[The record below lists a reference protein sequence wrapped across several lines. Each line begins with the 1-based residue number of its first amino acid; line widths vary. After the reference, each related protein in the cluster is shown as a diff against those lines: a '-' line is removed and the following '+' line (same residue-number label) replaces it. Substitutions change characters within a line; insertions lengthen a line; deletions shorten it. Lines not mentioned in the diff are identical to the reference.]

1 MSYRTIIADDEPLV
15 LIGLNDMIDW
25 ASEGFEIVGQA
36 RNGKVLEE
44 EIEKHDPDLV
54 ISDIKMPVET
64 GIEVLERIRAKGKS
78 LPLFIFLTSFEEFD
92 LIKKAM
98 NLEALDYI
106 VKLELDKTQLLEAL
120 KKARDKIRAIKGAND
135 EDDLAFNEKQLLQE
149 RYFMRQLFSI
159 DVHDL
164 DAKALDI
171 DLDADA
177 FAVSYI
183 SFSDLLTQNGGLSRF
198 YSAYR
203 LIEETVNR
211 YTKCYLIQL
220 DYGHIAAIFPFSEKQ
235 RAGYRSYI
243 STAFKAA
250 ALSIKDYFSLSVK
263 ISTGPLVGSIDLLS
277 DSFFKAKLLFTSREG
292 GKDEMLFFDYSENKD
307 LNVSAPDFDTLGFTK
322 AFGELNAEL
331 LKENIDKV
339 IDSLKAPTVTKIHA
353 MEIASSILYMA
364 ITLVPDAE
372 KCLEEIFP
380 EEENIFSYRQLY
392 QAVSTM
398 DIIKWLERLCSGF
411 SSIFNE
417 RRQDYRLQTI
427 QKVQAYIREN
437 VDKRLT
443 LKDVASVF
451 GYSQNYLSSLFGKY
465 AGLSFIDYVNK
476 CKIEKAKNMLSNP
489 NTMIYEVATRLGFD
503 SQFYFSKVFKKIEGI
518 SPTAYQNKIKRKE
531 ES

>member
-1 MSYRTIIADDEPLV
+1 MSYRAIIADDEPLV
-15 LIGLNDMIDW
+15 LIGLEDMIDW
-25 ASEGFEIVGQA
+25 AHEGFEIVGQA
-36 RNGKVLEE
+36 RNGKVLRE

-64 GIEVLERIRAKGKS
+64 GIEVLERIRAQGKS
-78 LPLFIFLTSFEEFD
+78 LPLFIFLTSYEEFD

-98 NLEALDYI
+98 SLEALDYI
-106 VKLELDKTQLLEAL
+106 VKLELDRPQLLEAL
-120 KKARDKIRAIKGAND
+120 KKARERIRAIKGSGD
-135 EDDLAFNEKQLLQE
+135 EDGQVFNEMQVLQE
-149 RYFMRQLFSI
+149 RYFMRKLFSI
-159 DVHDL
+159 DTH
-164 DAKALDI
+164 DI
-171 DLDADA
+171 DSKAIGIDPGSDA

-183 SFSDLLTQNGGLSRF
+183 SFPDLLAYNGGISRF

-211 YTKCYLIQL
+211 YTKCYLLQL

-250 ALSIKDYFSLSVK
+250 MQGIKDYFSLDVQVA
-263 ISTGPLVGSIDLLS
+263 TGPLVSSMDMLS
-277 DSFFKAKLLFTSREG
+277 DSFFKAKLLLTAREG
-292 GKDEMLFFDYSENKD
+292 ENDAMLFFDYTENRD
-307 LNVSAPDFDTLGFTK
+307 LNISAPDFDSPGFTK
-322 AFGELNAEL
+322 AFSELNAEL
-331 LKENIDKV
+331 LKENMDKV
-339 IDSLKAPTVTKIHA
+339 IESLKLPSVTRIHA

-380 EEENIFSYRQLY
+380 AEENIFSYRQLY
-392 QAVSTM
+392 QAVNT
-398 DIIKWLERLCSGF
+398 DEIIKWLERMCSGF
-411 SSIFNE
+411 SAIFIE

-443 LKDVASVF
+443 LKDVASIF

-476 CKIEKAKNMLSNP
+476 CKIEKAKILLNNP
-489 NTMIYEVATRLGFD
+489 NAMVYEVATRLGFE
-503 SQFYFSKVFKKIEGI
+503 SPFYFSKVFKKITGI
-518 SPTAYQNKIKRKE
+518 SPTAYQSKLRVE
-531 ES
+531 RRG